1 MLLHRK
7 RAKATEHEGQ
17 SETDSQSQSSDGSSS
32 ALVVAYRKPA
42 QVRPLVRSYRQLGL
56 PDTLDQNGRRFYSK
70 TRFWFPLGIMR
81 GCQSFFFFLVVPR
94 LLTYVVSR
102 DCLGSRI
109 RGTIYST
116 RSFLGVFGGV
126 RPVSTA
132 PDRPFAGTGRVEQVD

>member
-1 MLLHRK
+1 MGVDFTQRLDSGFRWALCVG
-7 RAKATEHEGQ
+7 AK
-17 SETDSQSQSSDGSSS
+17 
-32 ALVVAYRKPA
+32 V
-42 QVRPLVRSYRQLGL
+42 
-56 PDTLDQNGRRFYSK
+56 
-70 TRFWFPLGIMR
+70 
-81 GCQSFFFFLVVPR
+81 FFSLVVPR